1 MTGTIT
7 AAIEAISTPS
17 LSFEF
22 YPPKDETAE
31 VTLWSTVDKLLEV
44 GPKFTSVTYGA
55 MGSNQDT
62 SLNVVRRLAPLVPTI
77 AHLTCIGSKRE
88 AISSLLGKYSEAGVQ
103 GLLALRGD
111 KPKGLDDLPESD
123 FSTALELVDLAVKE
137 TDFAIGV
144 AAFPEKHPES
154 PSLDHDIK
162 ILKLKQESGAQFA
175 MTQLFF
181 EPEAYWRLIEQ
192 ARSAGVTMP
201 IIPGVMPISNV
212 RQVLRMA
219 QMSGASV
226 PESLSAN
233 LEGASS
239 EDAAREI
246 GMEFSVDLGQQ
257 LLKAGAPGIH
267 IFTLNQHAAALELAR
282 GVGLA

>member
-1 MTGTIT
+1 MTGTLT

-31 VTLWSTVDKLLEV
+31 VSLWSTVDKLLEV

-137 TDFAIGV
+137 TDFSIGV

-192 ARSAGVTMP
+192 ARFAGVTMP

-233 LEGASS
+233 LESASS

>member
-1 MTGTIT
+1 MTGTLT
-7 AAIEAISTPS
+7 DAIDANSTPS

-88 AISSLLGKYSEAGVQ
+88 AISKLLGKYSEAGVQ

-137 TDFAIGV
+137 TDFSIGV

-154 PSLDHDIK
+154 PSLNHDIK

-192 ARSAGVTMP
+192 ARSAGVTIP

-219 QMSGASV
+219 EMSGASV

-233 LEGASS
+233 LRGASS
-239 EDAAREI
+239 DDAAREI
-246 GMEFSVDLGQQ
+246 GMAFSVDLGLQ

>member
-1 MTGTIT
+1 MTGTLT

-31 VTLWSTVDKLLEV
+31 VSLWSTVDKLLEV

-137 TDFAIGV
+137 TDFSIGV

-154 PSLDHDIK
+154 PSLNHDIK

-239 EDAAREI
+239 DDAAREI